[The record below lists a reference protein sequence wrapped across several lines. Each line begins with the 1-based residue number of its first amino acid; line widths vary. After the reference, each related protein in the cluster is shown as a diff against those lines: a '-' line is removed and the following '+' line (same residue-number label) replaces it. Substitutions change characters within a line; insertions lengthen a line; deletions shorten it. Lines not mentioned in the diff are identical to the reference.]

1 MTSAQLVS
9 DVLVILLR
17 EGDGPHHEAKTCLS
31 KAHTRIHTLHAPK
44 MAVIDQTHP

>member
-31 KAHTRIHTLHAPK
+31 KAHTLHAPK
-44 MAVIDQTHP
+44 MAVIDKNHP

>member
-31 KAHTRIHTLHAPK
+31 KAHTLHAPK
-44 MAVIDQTHP
+44 MVVIDKNHP